1 MGSCGR
7 LSNRWYKRYAQR
19 TSGFPSRFSL
29 KNESISVGRPSLL
42 RHTNA
47 LRVLKLLRES
57 GSCSKADLVRA
68 SGLSAPTIT
77 NVVGDLL
84 SAGLIKPLG
93 EGESNGGRPPD
104 MIAFKAER
112 GCLLAVKITA
122 DSISFLLADLNGREL
137 ETQEISLAN
146 RKTTPDAVCNY
157 IGEEVRRMLRKH
169 RKKREQLLALVVG
182 VPAITNVDE
191 GIVLSISTLENWRS
205 VPLRAKLSQI
215 VDCLVMIENDINL
228 AAQGER
234 YCGAAQAEETFILIH
249 IGPNVGA
256 GIVLGGQIYHGSQWS
271 AGEIGYLRLPNTS
284 RRRPT
289 LHEFG
294 ELETVLTSAG
304 ILESWHEAKKKPNH
318 DAAENE
324 EKMDALRVLNLA
336 QAGDAR
342 AEKIVQNRASIVA
355 DIIVNV
361 SLILNPGLILL
372 EGEVGSHP
380 TLISAVQKQL
390 QESEFAVTKIGAGK
404 LGNTS
409 VLWGGIAIA
418 LEMIPSVLLPS
429 P

>member
-1 MGSCGR
+1 
-7 LSNRWYKRYAQR
+7 
-19 TSGFPSRFSL
+19 L
-29 KNESISVGRPSLL
+29 KNQSISVGRPSLL

-84 SAGLIKPLG
+84 SADLIKALG

-104 MIAFKAER
+104 IIAFKAER
-112 GCLLAVKITA
+112 GCVLAVKITA
-122 DSISFLLADLNGREL
+122 DSVSFLLADLNGKEL
-137 ETQEISLAN
+137 DSYEILLAG
-146 RKTTPDAVCNY
+146 RKTTPDAICIL
-157 IGEEVRRMLRKH
+157 IGEEVRRLLRKH
-169 RKKREQLLALVVG
+169 RKKREQLLAVVVG

-191 GIVLSISTLENWRS
+191 GVVLSISTLENWRS
-205 VPLRAKLSQI
+205 VPLRAKLSKI
-215 VDCLVMIENDINL
+215 IDCLVIVENDTNL

-234 YCGAAQAEETFILIH
+234 YCGAAQAEESFILIH
-249 IGPNVGA
+249 IGPNVGS

-294 ELETVLTSAG
+294 ELETVLTSSG
-304 ILESWHEAKKKPNH
+304 ILESWNEGKKNISG
-318 DAAENE
+318 AQE
-324 EKMDALRVLNLA
+324 MDALGVLNLA

-342 AEKIVQNRASIVA
+342 AEKIVQHRAGIVA
-355 DIIVNV
+355 DIVVNL

-372 EGEVGSHP
+372 EGEVGGHP

>member
-1 MGSCGR
+1 
-7 LSNRWYKRYAQR
+7 
-19 TSGFPSRFSL
+19 L

-84 SAGLIKPLG
+84 SADLIKALG

-104 MIAFKAER
+104 IIAFKAER
-112 GCLLAVKITA
+112 GCVLAVKITA
-122 DSISFLLADLNGREL
+122 DSLTFLLADLNGKEL
-137 ETQEISLAN
+137 DTQEIALGG
-146 RKTTPDAVCNY
+146 RKTTPDAICIL
-157 IGEEVRRMLRKH
+157 IGEEVRRLLRKH
-169 RKKREQLLALVVG
+169 RKKREQLLAVVVG
-182 VPAITNVDE
+182 VPAITNVDD
-191 GIVLSISTLENWRS
+191 GMVLSISTLENWRS
-205 VPLRAKLSQI
+205 VPLRAKLSKM
-215 VDCLVMIENDINL
+215 VDCLVIVENDTNL

-234 YCGAAQAEETFILIH
+234 FCGAAQAEETFILIH

-256 GIVLGGQIYHGSQWS
+256 GIVLGGQIFHGSQWS

-294 ELETVLTSAG
+294 ELETVLTSSG
-304 ILESWHEAKKKPNH
+304 ILESWNEGKKNI
-318 DAAENE
+318 AGE
-324 EKMDALRVLNLA
+324 MDALGVLNLA
-336 QAGDAR
+336 QGGDAR
-342 AEKIVQNRASIVA
+342 AEKIVQHRAGIVA
-355 DIIVNV
+355 DIVVNL

-372 EGEVGSHP
+372 EGEVGGHP

>member
-1 MGSCGR
+1 M
-7 LSNRWYKRYAQR
+7 
-19 TSGFPSRFSL
+19 
-29 KNESISVGRPSLL
+29 KNESIPVGRPSLL

-84 SAGLIKPLG
+84 AAGLIKPLG

-104 MIAFKAER
+104 MISFKAER
-112 GCLLAVKITA
+112 GCVMAVKLTA
-122 DSISFLLADLNGREL
+122 DNLSFLLVDLNGHPL
-137 ETQEISLAN
+137 DTNQMPLAN
-146 RKTTPDAVCNY
+146 RKTTPDAICNY
-157 IGEEVRRMLRKH
+157 IGEEVRRVLRKH
-169 RKKREQLLALVVG
+169 RKKREQLLAVVVG
-182 VPAITNVDE
+182 VPAITNVDD
-191 GIVLSISTLENWRS
+191 GIVLSISTLEDWRS
-205 VPLRAKLSQI
+205 VPLRDKLNKI
-215 VDCLVMIENDINL
+215 VDCLVIVENDTNL

-234 YCGAAQAEETFILIH
+234 YCGAAQGEETFILIH

-271 AGEIGYLRLPNTS
+271 AGEIAYLRLPSTS

-289 LHEFG
+289 LYEFG
-294 ELETVLTSAG
+294 ELDTLLTSSG
-304 ILESWHEAKKKPNH
+304 ILESWQEAKKKQGQ
-318 DAAENE
+318 DVGE
-324 EKMDALRVLNLA
+324 EDEKTDALRVLDLA
-336 QAGDAR
+336 QAGDSR
-342 AEKIVQNRASIVA
+342 AEKIVQHRAGIVA
-355 DIIVNV
+355 DIIVNL

-372 EGEVGSHP
+372 EGEIGSHP
-380 TLISAVQKQL
+380 ALLSAVEKQL
-390 QESEFAVTKIGAGK
+390 QESEFAVTKIGTGK
-404 LGNTS
+404 LGNSS

>member
-1 MGSCGR
+1 
-7 LSNRWYKRYAQR
+7 
-19 TSGFPSRFSL
+19 L

-84 SAGLIKPLG
+84 SADLIKALG

-104 MIAFKAER
+104 IIAFKAER
-112 GCLLAVKITA
+112 GCVLAVKITA
-122 DSISFLLADLNGREL
+122 DSLSFLLADLNGSPL
-137 ETQEISLAN
+137 DTHEIPLGG
-146 RKTTPDAVCNY
+146 RKTTPDAICIL
-157 IGEEVRRMLRKH
+157 IGEEVRRLLRKH
-169 RKKREQLLALVVG
+169 RKKREQLLAVVVG

-191 GIVLSISTLENWRS
+191 GMVLSISTLENWRS
-205 VPLRAKLSQI
+205 VPLRAKLSKI
-215 VDCLVMIENDINL
+215 VDCLVIVENDTNL

-304 ILESWHEAKKKPNH
+304 ILESWNEGKKN
-318 DAAENE
+318 ASGE
-324 EKMDALRVLNLA
+324 MDALGVLNLA
-336 QAGDAR
+336 QGGDAR
-342 AEKIVQNRASIVA
+342 AEKIVQHRAGIVA
-355 DIIVNV
+355 DIVVNL

-372 EGEVGSHP
+372 EGEVGGHP

>member
-1 MGSCGR
+1 
-7 LSNRWYKRYAQR
+7 L
-19 TSGFPSRFSL
+19 SRFSL
-29 KNESISVGRPSLL
+29 KNQSISVGRPSLL

-84 SAGLIKPLG
+84 SADLIKALG

-104 MIAFKAER
+104 IIAFKAER
-112 GCLLAVKITA
+112 GCVLAVKITA
-122 DSISFLLADLNGREL
+122 DSVSFLLADLNGKEL
-137 ETQEISLAN
+137 DNYEIFLAG
-146 RKTTPDAVCNY
+146 RKTTPDAICIL
-157 IGEEVRRMLRKH
+157 IGEEVRRLLRKH
-169 RKKREQLLALVVG
+169 RKKREQLLAVVVG

-191 GIVLSISTLENWRS
+191 GVVLSISTLENWRS
-205 VPLRAKLSQI
+205 VPLRAKLSKI
-215 VDCLVMIENDINL
+215 IDCLVIVENDTNL

-234 YCGAAQAEETFILIH
+234 YCGAAQAEESFILIH
-249 IGPNVGA
+249 IGPNVGS

-294 ELETVLTSAG
+294 ELETVLTSSG
-304 ILESWHEAKKKPNH
+304 ILESWNEGKKNTGG
-318 DAAENE
+318 AQ
-324 EKMDALRVLNLA
+324 EKMDALGVLNLA

-342 AEKIVQNRASIVA
+342 AEKIVQHRAGIVA
-355 DIIVNV
+355 DIVVNL

-372 EGEVGSHP
+372 EGEVGGHP

>member
-1 MGSCGR
+1 M
-7 LSNRWYKRYAQR
+7 
-19 TSGFPSRFSL
+19 
-29 KNESISVGRPSLL
+29 KNESIPVGRPSLL

-84 SAGLIKPLG
+84 AADLIKPLG

-104 MIAFKAER
+104 MISFKAER
-112 GCLLAVKITA
+112 GCVLAVKITA
-122 DSISFLLADLNGREL
+122 DSLSFLLADLNGKEL
-137 ETQEISLAN
+137 DTTQISLAD
-146 RKTTPDAVCNY
+146 RKTTPDAICIY
-157 IGEEVRRMLRKH
+157 IGEEVRRLLRKH
-169 RKKREQLLALVVG
+169 KKKREQLLALVVG
-182 VPAITNVDE
+182 VPAITNVDD

-205 VPLRAKLSQI
+205 VPLRAKLNKI
-215 VDCLVMIENDINL
+215 VDCLVIIENDTNL

-234 YCGAAQAEETFILIH
+234 FCGAAQAEETFILIH

-256 GIVLGGQIYHGSQWS
+256 GIVLDGRIYHGSQWS
-271 AGEIGYLRLPNTS
+271 AGEIAYLRLPNTS

-294 ELETVLTSAG
+294 ELETVLTSSG
-304 ILESWHEAKKKPNH
+304 ILESWHEARKKSGQ
-318 DAAENE
+318 DSNE
-324 EKMDALRVLNLA
+324 EHEKMDALGVLDLA

-342 AEKIVQNRASIVA
+342 AEKVVQHRAGMVA
-355 DIIVNV
+355 DIIVNL

-380 TLISAVQKQL
+380 ALISGVQKQL

-404 LGNTS
+404 LGTTS
-409 VLWGGIAIA
+409 VLWGAIAIA
-418 LEMIPSVLLPS
+418 LEKIPSVLLPQPS
-429 P
+429 T

>member
-1 MGSCGR
+1 
-7 LSNRWYKRYAQR
+7 L
-19 TSGFPSRFSL
+19 SRFSL
-29 KNESISVGRPSLL
+29 KNESLTVGRPSLL

-112 GCLLAVKITA
+112 GCVLAVKITS
-122 DSISFLLADLNGREL
+122 DSVSFLLADLNGKEL
-137 ETQEISLAN
+137 DTEDVPLAD
-146 RKTTPDAVCNY
+146 RKTTPDAICIL
-157 IGEEVRRMLRKH
+157 IGDEVRRLLRKH

-205 VPLRAKLSQI
+205 VPLRTKLSKL
-215 VDCLVMIENDINL
+215 VGCLVIIENDTNL

-234 YCGAAQAEETFILIH
+234 YCGAAQDEETFILIH

-256 GIVLGGQIYHGSQWS
+256 GIVLGGQIHHGSQWS
-271 AGEIGYLRLPNTS
+271 AGEIGYLRLPGTS

-294 ELETVLTSAG
+294 ELETVLNSAG
-304 ILESWHEAKKKPNH
+304 ILESWREARKSS
-318 DAAENE
+318 DDE
-324 EKMDALRVLNLA
+324 ETVDALGVLNLA

-342 AEKIVQNRASIVA
+342 AEKIIQHRAGIVA
-355 DIIVNV
+355 DIVINL

-372 EGEVGSHP
+372 EGEVGGHP
-380 TLISAVQKQL
+380 TLIAAVQKQL
-390 QESEFAVTKIGAGK
+390 QESEFAVTRIGAGK
-404 LGNTS
+404 LGKIS

-429 P
+429 PSP

>member
-1 MGSCGR
+1 
-7 LSNRWYKRYAQR
+7 
-19 TSGFPSRFSL
+19 L
-29 KNESISVGRPSLL
+29 KSESIAVGRPSLL

-47 LRVLKLLRES
+47 LRVLKLLREC

-112 GCLLAVKITA
+112 GCVLAVKITA
-122 DSISFLLADLNGREL
+122 DKISFLLADLNGRDL
-137 ETQEISLAN
+137 DNLEISLAG
-146 RKTTPDAVCNY
+146 RKTTPDAICNY
-157 IGEEVRRMLRKH
+157 IGEEARRLLRKH
-169 RKKREQLLALVVG
+169 KKKREQLLAVVVG

-191 GIVLSISTLENWRS
+191 GVVLSISTLENWRS
-205 VPLRAKLSQI
+205 VPLRAKLTQI
-215 VDCLVMIENDINL
+215 LECPVIVENDINL

-256 GIVLGGQIYHGSQWS
+256 GIVLSGQIYHGSQWS

-304 ILESWHEAKKKPNH
+304 ILESWQEGKKKSGH
-318 DAAENE
+318 DAD
-324 EKMDALRVLNLA
+324 EKSEPRDALGVLNLA
-336 QAGDAR
+336 QAGDAQ
-342 AEKIVQNRASIVA
+342 AEKIIQQRAAIVA
-355 DIIVNV
+355 DILVNV
-361 SLILNPGLILL
+361 SLILNPALILL

-380 TLISAVQKQL
+380 ALISAVQKQL
-390 QESEFAVTKIGAGK
+390 QESEFAVARIDAGK

-418 LEMIPSVLLPS
+418 LEMIPTVLLPS

>member
-1 MGSCGR
+1 
-7 LSNRWYKRYAQR
+7 
-19 TSGFPSRFSL
+19 L

-84 SAGLIKPLG
+84 SADLIKALG

-104 MIAFKAER
+104 IIAFKAER
-112 GCLLAVKITA
+112 GCVLAVKITA
-122 DSISFLLADLNGREL
+122 DSLSFLLADLNGNPLDSHEMPL
-137 ETQEISLAN
+137 GG
-146 RKTTPDAVCNY
+146 RKTTPDAICIL
-157 IGEEVRRMLRKH
+157 IGEEVRRLLRKH
-169 RKKREQLLALVVG
+169 RKKREQLLAVVVG

-191 GIVLSISTLENWRS
+191 GMVLSISTLENWRS
-205 VPLRAKLSQI
+205 VPLRAKLSKI
-215 VDCLVMIENDINL
+215 VDCLVIVENDTNL

-304 ILESWHEAKKKPNH
+304 ILESWNEAKKS
-318 DAAENE
+318 AGGAQ
-324 EKMDALRVLNLA
+324 EKMDALGVLNLA

-342 AEKIVQNRASIVA
+342 AEKIVQHRAGMVA
-355 DIIVNV
+355 DIVVNL

-372 EGEVGSHP
+372 EGEVGGHP

>member
-1 MGSCGR
+1 M
-7 LSNRWYKRYAQR
+7 
-19 TSGFPSRFSL
+19 

-84 SAGLIKPLG
+84 SADLIKALG

-104 MIAFKAER
+104 IIAFKAER
-112 GCLLAVKITA
+112 GCVLAIKITA
-122 DSISFLLADLNGREL
+122 DSLSFLLADLNGKEL
-137 ETQEISLAN
+137 DSYEILLAG
-146 RKTTPDAVCNY
+146 RKTTPDAICIL
-157 IGEEVRRMLRKH
+157 IGEEVRRLLRKH
-169 RKKREQLLALVVG
+169 RKKREQLLAVVVG

-191 GIVLSISTLENWRS
+191 GMVLSISTLENWRS
-205 VPLRAKLSQI
+205 VPLRAKLSKI
-215 VDCLVMIENDINL
+215 IDCLVIVENDTNL

-304 ILESWHEAKKKPNH
+304 ILESW
-318 DAAENE
+318 NE
-324 EKMDALRVLNLA
+324 GKRNATGTQEKMDALGVLNLA

-342 AEKIVQNRASIVA
+342 AEKIVQHRAGIVA
-355 DIIVNV
+355 DIVVNL

-372 EGEVGSHP
+372 EGEVGGHP
-380 TLISAVQKQL
+380 MLISAVQKQL